1 MSIMNITPN
10 TVIAADLD
18 GTLAESKLPIRAD
31 MAQAIS
37 TWLSTNRFA
46 VISGG
51 AYERFHTQVVEM
63 LPVGTNLANLY
74 LFPTNGA
81 TCFNYMNGEWKEI
94 YKNLLTEE
102 EGVKIFSAFETV
114 LRDTS
119 IADIADEMKKNQ
131 HGQQL
136 EFRGGQV
143 TLSAL
148 GQQAPIELKAPW
160 DPDQNKR
167 KKITALL
174 IPLLPEFYVAIAGAT
189 SVDVTHKGIDKEYAV
204 KKMVELLSIPEEEII
219 FFGDAIFEGGNDFA
233 VTRTKATTIKVSD
246 PEETRL
252 QLIDFVSKVS

>member
-18 GTLAESKLPIRAD
+18 GTLAKSKLPIRAD

-37 TWLSTNRFA
+37 AWLSTNRFA

-51 AYERFHTQVVEM
+51 AYERFHAQVVEQ
-63 LPVGTNLANLY
+63 LPASTNFSNLF

-81 TCFNYMNGEWKEI
+81 TCFNFTNGKWNEL
-94 YKNLLTEE
+94 YKNSLTEE
-102 EGVKIFSAFETV
+102 ERIKIFSAFETV
-114 LRDTS
+114 LKDPS
-119 IADIADEMKKNQ
+119 LSDIAVDMQKNQ
-131 HGQQL
+131 HGEQL

-160 DPDQNKR
+160 DPDQIKR
-167 KKITALL
+167 KKIAFLL
-174 IPLLPEFYVAIAGAT
+174 TPLLPEFYVAIAGAT
-189 SVDVTHKGIDKEYAV
+189 SIDVTRKGIDKEYAV
-204 KKMVELLSIPEEEII
+204 RKIVELLGVTEEEII

-233 VTRTKATTIKVSD
+233 VTRTNATTVKVGS